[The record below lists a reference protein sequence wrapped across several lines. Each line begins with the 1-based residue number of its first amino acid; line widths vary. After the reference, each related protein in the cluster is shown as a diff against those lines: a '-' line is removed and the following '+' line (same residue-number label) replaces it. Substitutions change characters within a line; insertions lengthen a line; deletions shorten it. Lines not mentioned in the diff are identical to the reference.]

1 MKRDRPETAMEE
13 ETDHSNTH
21 ALWAH
26 GTGRYAYLHWPWV
39 NHPQCMQTCQM
50 ESEPLG
56 QRSLE
61 QSKSPFVAMGEV
73 DEVIH
78 HTFRLVTYST
88 CYIDG

>member
-50 ESEPLG
+50 ESEPL
-56 QRSLE
+56 
-61 QSKSPFVAMGEV
+61 VAMGEV